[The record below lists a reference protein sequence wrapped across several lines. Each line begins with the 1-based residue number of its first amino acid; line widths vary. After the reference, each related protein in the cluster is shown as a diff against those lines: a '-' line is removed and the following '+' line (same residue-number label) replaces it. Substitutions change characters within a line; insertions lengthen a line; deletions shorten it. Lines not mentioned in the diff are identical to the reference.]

1 MIDIIQLRKTY
12 NVLDRMSLGKHPFA
26 EEELTWEVATSR
38 AVKQYLADA
47 ARIVAVYGNLLNV
60 VTQSTDF
67 KVYTLGKA
75 GQQAF
80 TVDSEDVK
88 SISVAANSIL
98 ITRLAKNINDT
109 VGRESMRSITAVE
122 LGKWLVHE
130 GFLEVK
136 DRQKNKVATEKG
148 RELGIIT
155 KERVRENGENYFFNR
170 YNPKAQRYIIDHLPE
185 ICSFLHGIKSD
196 AGYEQQEVLKSGVDC
211 GRQEVLSRI

>member
-38 AVKQYLADA
+38 HVKQSLADA

-98 ITRLAKNINDT
+98 ITRLAENINDT
-109 VGRESMRSITAVE
+109 VGRESMRCITAVE

-170 YNPKAQRYIIDHLPE
+170 YNPKAQRYIIDHLPK
-185 ICSFLHGIKSD
+185 ICSFLQGIKSD

>member
-38 AVKQYLADA
+38 QVKQSLADA

-136 DRQKNKVATEKG
+136 DRQKNKVATEMG

-170 YNPKAQRYIIDHLPE
+170 YNPKAQRYIIDNLPE
-185 ICSFLHGIKSD
+185 ICSFLQGIKSD
-196 AGYEQQEVLKSGVDC
+196 AGYEQQEVLKSGIDC